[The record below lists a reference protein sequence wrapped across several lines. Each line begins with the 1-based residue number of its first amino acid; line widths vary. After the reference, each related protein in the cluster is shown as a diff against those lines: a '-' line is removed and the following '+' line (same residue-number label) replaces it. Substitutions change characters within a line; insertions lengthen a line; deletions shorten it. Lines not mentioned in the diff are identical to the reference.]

1 MLNDHVYS
9 IQGRSRQDYVNRLT
23 ADLCEYYGYN
33 EFMMEKLL
41 AIFGTK
47 EVCARTDHSIY
58 TLCAWAYIDSHTQ
71 LGFLYYT
78 PVTRRSVGDNMHP
91 NNFFITLKLVC
102 CC

>member
-1 MLNDHVYS
+1 MWWRQDELFRCCSLVLNRRVFC

-47 EVCARTDHSIY
+47 EVCGRTHPPVDTHSTWNYVLTSYFCI
-58 TLCAWAYIDSHTQ
+58 LHTAPQ
-71 LGFLYYT
+71 G
-78 PVTRRSVGDNMHP
+78 
-91 NNFFITLKLVC
+91 
-102 CC
+102 